1 MSPKQQKNLADVRKP
16 QSQTPETT
24 PTNLYKDKR
33 QGGVA
38 VSSHSQAQ
46 LPMLLTL
53 VEKGHRRVNAAFCG
67 IKHSVSANTEALRRT

>member
-1 MSPKQQKNLADVRKP
+1 MLQPKPRGFT
-16 QSQTPETT
+16 SETI
-24 PTNLYKDKR
+24 PTNHYKDKR

-53 VEKGHRRVNAAFCG
+53 V
-67 IKHSVSANTEALRRT
+67 

>member
-1 MSPKQQKNLADVRKP
+1 MSPKQQKNLAEVRKP

-46 LPMLLTL
+46 LAMLLAL
-53 VEKGHRRVNAAFCG
+53 V
-67 IKHSVSANTEALRRT
+67 